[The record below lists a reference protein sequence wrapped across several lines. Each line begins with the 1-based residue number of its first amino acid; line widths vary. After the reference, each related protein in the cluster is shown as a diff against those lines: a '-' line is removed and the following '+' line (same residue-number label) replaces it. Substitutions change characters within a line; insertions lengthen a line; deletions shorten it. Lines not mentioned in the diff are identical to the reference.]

1 MMRSTDTEKSLNKM
15 FPVLSVRN
23 LNVEFHYKKRI
34 QPIICGVGF
43 NVYPGRCLGI
53 LGESG
58 SGKSM
63 SLKAVTGLLD
73 KSFFVSGEAVY
84 QGEDLLKKNS
94 DSLRAIRGKKICM
107 ILQNPM
113 TCFDPL
119 YRIDYQMAETYAE
132 HFNMGKGETYEKTV
146 RVLESMQIR
155 NAKEVLKKYPHQLS
169 GGMLQRIMIG
179 LAMSMEPDILIAD
192 EPTTAIDAITQYE
205 IMKEFVRIK
214 EEAKTAIVFI
224 SHDLGV
230 ISRIADEVL
239 VMNQG
244 KVADRGTFRE
254 IMENAEDPYTRLLV
268 EKKRAVMARYR
279 EAMEGKRVGT
289 V

>member
-1 MMRSTDTEKSLNKM
+1 MKPILEVK
-15 FPVLSVRN
+15 N
-23 LNVEFHYKKRI
+23 LHVDYHYKKRV
-34 QPIICGVGF
+34 QPIIKGVDF
-43 NVYPGRCLGI
+43 EVYPGKCLGI

-63 SLKAVTGLLD
+63 SLKAVMGLLD
-73 KSFFVSGEAVY
+73 KNFSVKGEALY
-84 QGEDLLKKNS
+84 QGQDLLKQSKEG
-94 DSLRAIRGKKICM
+94 LRSIRGKQMCM

-119 YRIDYQMAETYAE
+119 YRIDSQMAETYAE
-132 HFNMGKGETYEKTV
+132 HFQMGKEEMIQKSIQ
-146 RVLESMQIR
+146 VLESMQIR
-155 NAKEVLKKYPHQLS
+155 NAGEVLKKYPHQLS

-205 IMKEFVRIK
+205 IMKEFIRIK
-214 EEAKTAIVFI
+214 EEAKTAMVFI

-230 ISRIADEVL
+230 ISQIADEVL

-244 KVADRGTFRE
+244 KVADRGSFHE
-254 IMENAEDPYTRLLV
+254 IMEHAKDPYTRLLV
-268 EKKRAVMARYR
+268 EKKKAVMTRYR
-279 EAMEGKRVGT
+279 AALEGKAVGLA
-289 V
+289 

>member
-1 MMRSTDTEKSLNKM
+1 MTK
-15 FPVLSVRN
+15 PVLKVRN
-23 LNVEFHYKKRI
+23 LHVDFHYKKRT
-34 QPIICGVGF
+34 QEIIRGVDF
-43 NVYPGRCLGI
+43 DVYTGQCLGI

-63 SLKAVTGLLD
+63 SLKAVLGLLD
-73 KSFFVSGEAVY
+73 QSFSIRGEAVY
-84 QGEDLLKKNS
+84 QGENLIQKNKEN
-94 DSLRAIRGKKICM
+94 LRRIRGKKIGM

-119 YRIDYQMAETYAE
+119 YRIDDQMAETYRE
-132 HFNMGKGETYEKTV
+132 HFDMGKEEIYEKSIE
-146 RVLESMQIR
+146 VLTSMQIR
-155 NAKEVLKKYPHQLS
+155 SPKEALKKYPHQLS

-214 EEAKTAIVFI
+214 KETKTAMVFI

-230 ISRIADEVL
+230 IAEISDQVV

-244 KVADRGTFRE
+244 RVADRGTFGE
-254 IMENAEDPYTRLLV
+254 IMEYAKDPYTRLLV
-268 EKKRAVMARYR
+268 QKKRAVMDRYR
-279 EAMEGKRVGT
+279 EALDGKKVNLT
-289 V
+289 

>member
-1 MMRSTDTEKSLNKM
+1 MKPILEVK
-15 FPVLSVRN
+15 N
-23 LNVEFHYKKRI
+23 LHVDYHYKKRI
-34 QPIICGVGF
+34 QPIIKGVDF
-43 NVYPGRCLGI
+43 EVYPGKCLGI

-63 SLKAVTGLLD
+63 SLKAVMGLLD
-73 KSFFVSGEAVY
+73 KNFSVKGEALY
-84 QGEDLLKKNS
+84 QGQDLLKQSKEG
-94 DSLRAIRGKKICM
+94 LRSIRGKQMCM

-119 YRIDYQMAETYAE
+119 YRIDSQMAETYAE
-132 HFNMGKGETYEKTV
+132 HFQMGKEEMIQKSIQ
-146 RVLESMQIR
+146 VLESMQIR
-155 NAKEVLKKYPHQLS
+155 NAGEVLKKYPHQLS

-205 IMKEFVRIK
+205 IMKEFIRIK
-214 EEAKTAIVFI
+214 EEAKTAMVFI

-230 ISRIADEVL
+230 ISQIADEVL

-244 KVADRGTFRE
+244 KVADRGSFHE
-254 IMENAEDPYTRLLV
+254 IMEHAKDPYTRLLV
-268 EKKRAVMARYR
+268 EKKKAVMTRYR
-279 EAMEGKRVGT
+279 AALEGKAVGLA
-289 V
+289 